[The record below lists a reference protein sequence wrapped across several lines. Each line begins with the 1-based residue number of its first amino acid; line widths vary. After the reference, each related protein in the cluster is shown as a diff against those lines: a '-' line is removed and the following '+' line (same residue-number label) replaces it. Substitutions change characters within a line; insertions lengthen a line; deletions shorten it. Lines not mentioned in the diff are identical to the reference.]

1 MIKRFLIL
9 IGGVALVFLSLG
21 AFKAAQI
28 KEMSSQAHVMPAASV
43 TSAKAEQD
51 TWQPTLKSIATLA
64 PVEGVLLAADA
75 EGTITRIA
83 VENGAAVKAGDVLV
97 EFDTTVETAQLA
109 AAEARHR
116 IASLDRKRAEELLAK
131 NTISQAELD
140 AADAQL
146 RQTEA
151 DAAAVRALL
160 GKKIVRAP
168 FSGRVGIRLIN
179 LGQFVARGAPLMPLQ
194 RMDPMYV
201 DLQIPQRQLPQV
213 AVGQRVN
220 VRVDA
225 FPDRV
230 FEGKISAINPAV
242 DSASRNVSVQATI
255 ANPDEILRSG
265 MFARA
270 EIELKTG
277 KPEIVLPA
285 TAISYASYGNSVFI
299 IEKMKH
305 PDGSE
310 YLGVRQTFVKLGA
323 ARGDMISILEGVKP
337 GEEVVTSGV
346 FKLRNGL
353 EVQVNNTVRPG
364 NQLDPKPANT

>member
-1 MIKRFLIL
+1 MLKRLLCL
-9 IGGVALVFLSLG
+9 IGGVALVFFTLG
-21 AFKAAQI
+21 AVKVSQI
-28 KEMSSQAHVMPAASV
+28 KEMSSQQHAMPAAAV
-43 TSAKAEQD
+43 TSAKAEQAV
-51 TWQPTLKSIATLA
+51 WRRTLNSIATLA

-116 IASLDRKRAEELLAK
+116 IARLDRQRAEELLAK
-131 NTISQAELD
+131 NTISQAQLD

-151 DAAAVRALL
+151 DAAAVKALL
-160 GKKIVRAP
+160 EKKIVRAP

-194 RMDPMYV
+194 RLDPMYV

-213 AVGQRVN
+213 AVGQQVN
-220 VRVDA
+220 VRIDA

-230 FEGKISAINPAV
+230 FEGRVSAINPAV
-242 DSASRNVSVQATI
+242 DAASRNVSVQATI
-255 ANPDEILRSG
+255 ANPDELLRSG

-270 EIELKTG
+270 EIELKAG
-277 KPEIVLPA
+277 NPEVVLPA

-305 PDGSE
+305 ADGSE
-310 YLGVRQTFVKLGA
+310 YLGVRQMFVKLGA
-323 ARGDMISILEGVKP
+323 SRGDMIAVLEGVKP
-337 GEEVVTSGV
+337 GDEVATSGV

-353 EVQVNNTVRPG
+353 EIQLNNTVKPES
-364 NQLDPKPANT
+364 QVDPKPANT